1 MEEDGLAHHNN
12 APKAGTSRAM
22 HRQELDKHLV
32 STISCIVALIHE
44 RPLQQQMYELFA
56 GNLLFGPSVH
66 NCPVPSHELS
76 CIFFQGRS

>member
-44 RPLQQQMYELFA
+44 RPLQQQMYEL
-56 GNLLFGPSVH
+56 V
-66 NCPVPSHELS
+66 C
-76 CIFFQGRS
+76 R